1 MTKATL
7 INSIQ
12 VYCIVGLSLVTVTAS
27 NLIVFMLIDIK
38 VQTVNRWMK
47 SITLTELQILM
58 EGQWQKLY
66 DRGV

>member
-1 MTKATL
+1 MAKATL

-38 VQTVNRWMK
+38 VQTVNRRMK
-47 SITLTELQILM
+47 SITLIELQVLM
-58 EGQWQKLY
+58 EGQWQELY

>member
-1 MTKATL
+1 MAKATL

-38 VQTVNRWMK
+38 VQTVNRRMK
-47 SITLTELQILM
+47 SITLIELQVLM
-58 EGQWQKLY
+58 EGQWQELY
-66 DRGV
+66 DRGG